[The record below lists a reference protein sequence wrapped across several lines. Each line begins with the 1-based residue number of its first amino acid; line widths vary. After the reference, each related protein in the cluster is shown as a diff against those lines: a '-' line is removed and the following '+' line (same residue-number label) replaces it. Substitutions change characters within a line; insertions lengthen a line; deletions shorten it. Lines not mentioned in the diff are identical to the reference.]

1 MEKNI
6 NLIRLK
12 NVFFISLVLDTRILC
27 DSNFI
32 VLINYNLLNILLKT
46 HSILFIFIVHYYIR
60 HITVWAITHLCVMST
75 NFLYQGIILYLFKI
89 IVYKVTRKKLFDL
102 ALTIVL

>member
-1 MEKNI
+1 MF
-6 NLIRLK
+6 
-12 NVFFISLVLDTRILC
+12 FFISLGLDTRILC

-32 VLINYNLLNILLKT
+32 VLNYNLLNILLKT

-60 HITVWAITHLCVMST
+60 HIKVWAITHLCVMST

-89 IVYKVTRKKLFDL
+89 IVYKVTRKILFDL
-102 ALTIVL
+102 ALNTIL